1 MRTIMRSIHSR
12 PTASHVKLTNYCPSG
27 SSARVRGGRGGYS
40 LMEMLIVLAIMAAMA
55 AFALPS
61 LRGPLDKSRLRSSAR
76 QVRAALAKTR
86 SLAIREGAPL
96 VFQFEA
102 GGRRWTIERKG
113 TSPLLQQSTTAGDDG
128 LAFGPHTG
136 RTTIEDTPVI
146 SERSSVLRQGLLPEG
161 VTFAASLPS
170 AEQSRVGI
178 LNDGLSNDVDDS
190 FDVLRS
196 QSISFRPNGRSE
208 DRTLTIVGSREF
220 VIEVAV
226 RGLTSAVGYSSP
238 FRRAST
244 TIEGSVAA
252 LSDEVT
258 Q

>member
-1 MRTIMRSIHSR
+1 
-12 PTASHVKLTNYCPSG
+12 
-27 SSARVRGGRGGYS
+27 
-40 LMEMLIVLAIMAAMA
+40 MEMLIVLAIMAAMA

-86 SLAIREGAPL
+86 SLAIREGVPL

-113 TSPLLQQSTTAGDDG
+113 PSPLLQQSTTAGDDG
-128 LAFGPHTG
+128 SSLGLETG
-136 RTTIEDTPVI
+136 RTTNEAMPV
-146 SERSSVLRQGLLPEG
+146 SSQRSSVLRQGLLPEG

-170 AEQSRVGI
+170 AEQSEVGI
-178 LNDGLSNDVDDS
+178 FSDELSGDVGAG
-190 FDVLRS
+190 FPAIQS

-208 DRTLTIVGSREF
+208 DSIVTINGSRDF
-220 VIEVAV
+220 VVTVTV
-226 RGLTSAVGYSSP
+226 RGLTSAVSYSPP
-238 FRRAST
+238 FRKVST
-244 TIEGSVAA
+244 TVEDSAA
-252 LSDEVT
+252 GLSAEVT

>member
-1 MRTIMRSIHSR
+1 MHSIQLRRSTR
-12 PTASHVKLTNYCPSG
+12 NVKLTNRIPSG
-27 SSARVRGGRGGYS
+27 SSSLARGGYS

-61 LRGPLDKSRLRSSAR
+61 LRGPLDKSRLRSGAR

-86 SLAIREGAPL
+86 SLAIREGSSL

-113 TSPLLQQSTTAGDDG
+113 TSPLLLQSATADVSGSQPG
-128 LAFGPHTG
+128 LQTG
-136 RTTIEDTPVI
+136 RVTIENTPVV
-146 SERSSVLRQGLLPEG
+146 SERSSVLRQGQLPEG
-161 VTFAASLPS
+161 VTFAVALPLT
-170 AEQSRVGI
+170 EQTESNGFD
-178 LNDGLSNDVDDS
+178 DGPADDISVS
-190 FDVLRS
+190 FPARRS
-196 QSISFRPNGRSE
+196 QSINFRPNGRSE

-226 RGLTSAVGYSSP
+226 RGLTSAVSYSSP

-244 TIEGSVAA
+244 TIEDSVAA